1 MSVSSPFIA
10 RPIATSLLGVAV
22 LLGGVLG
29 YLWLPISSLPQVDFP
44 TIQVTT
50 QLPGASPDVMASLV
64 TAPLERNFGQIPS
77 LQLMTSSSSFGV
89 SQITLQFVLNRDI
102 DAAAQDVQAAIN
114 ASGSTLPKNLPYPPV
129 YSKVN
134 PADAPMVTLAITSS
148 TISMRALSDI
158 ADTLLA
164 QRLSEVT
171 GVGRVTV
178 QGNIRPA
185 IRIQADLS
193 RLANYGIAMEDLRNV
208 IMAANVAGP
217 KGALDG
223 AHQSYT
229 IGANDQIAAASAYRD
244 IVITYLN
251 GAPVL
256 LRDVADI
263 IDSLENSK
271 VAGFYQGNPAIV
283 VDIQRQPGANVIETT
298 QRIKNELP
306 KLQRSMPVGA
316 TLTIVHDATA
326 SIRASVRDVQFTLV
340 LSVAL
345 VITVVLIFLRTIR
358 ATIIAGVALPL
369 SLIATFGIMWFCG
382 FSLDNLSLMALTIGT
397 GFVVDDAIVMIENI
411 VRHME
416 EGEAPFEAALRG
428 ASEIGFTVI
437 SLTVS
442 LIAVFIPLLFMT
454 GLVGRMFREFAL
466 TLTIAVVTSAV
477 VSLTL
482 TPMMC
487 SRLLRHQSTA
497 SAGGGITHIFHR
509 AIDWSVEVYRRT
521 LEWVLRHEKLTLLV
535 TAATLVATVWLYVI
549 IPKGFLP
556 LQDTGL
562 VFAVMEGGQEISFA
576 EMKRLQATVE
586 SALRKDPDVTGV
598 VSVIGVT
605 PINATPNAGRL
616 AVTLR
621 SRDERKASVTAII
634 ERLQHAVAAVPGVIV
649 FFQPVQDIQ
658 ISTRVSRAQYQ
669 YTLSGTDA
677 SEVGTW
683 AAKLAQ
689 QLQSSPLLAD
699 VASEAQDNGFRLQ
712 VQVDRETAGRLGI
725 SMQTIIDTL
734 SDAFGQRQ
742 ISTIYGQSNQYRVIL
757 EAKPEYQNDP
767 SSLTKLYV
775 PASGVQA
782 VAQSTS
788 LTSTSPTVIPGV
800 SGSSMVPLSTF
811 ARFENRTAPLVIAH
825 QEQFPAVTISFNLA
839 PYAALSDA
847 VAAISQAERAI
858 GMPTSVIGSYSGD
871 AAEFAK
877 SLAGEPWL
885 ILAAAVTIYIVLGV
899 LYESFIHP
907 LTILSTLP
915 SAGVGALLALMLY
928 KQDLSVVALIGIVLL
943 MGIVKKNAIMMID
956 FALEAERKQGLS
968 PRDSIVQACLLR
980 FRPIMMT
987 TLAAL
992 FGAIPLAFEQGT
1004 GSELRNPLGITIIGG
1019 LLLSQLLT
1027 LYTTPVIYLAM
1038 ERLKDAL
1045 RPRGAAADRA
1055 RPAGNSRT
1063 VAARGGVRSDMAFT
1077 SFSEP
1082 FIRRP
1087 VATTLLAVGLFLT
1100 GAVAYRFLPVASM
1113 PTVDFP
1119 TINVTA
1125 TRPGADPETMAATVA
1140 APLERRLGEIAGVT
1154 ELTSRSSL
1162 GNTRIT
1168 IQFDLTR
1175 NIDGAA
1181 RDVQAAINA
1190 ALTDL
1195 PGDLQSTTD
1204 LPQIESRRHADHDPG
1219 ADLEGR
1225 SAEHAL

>member
-1 MSVSSPFIA
+1 MSVSSPFIH

-22 LLGGVLG
+22 MLGGLLG
-29 YLWLPISSLPQVDFP
+29 YLWLPVSSLPQVDFP

-50 QLPGASPDVMASLV
+50 QLPGASSDVMASLV
-64 TAPLERNFGQIPS
+64 TASLERNFGQIPA

-89 SQITLQFVLNRDI
+89 SQITLQFDLNRDI

-134 PADAPMVTLAITSS
+134 PADTPMVTLAITSE
-148 TISMRALSDI
+148 TISLRALSDV

-164 QRLSEVT
+164 QRLSELT

-193 RLANYGIAMEDLRNV
+193 RLANYGIALEDLRNV
-208 IMAANVAGP
+208 ILAANVAGP
-217 KGALDG
+217 KGSLDG

-229 IGANDQIAAASAYRD
+229 IAANDQITVAAAYRNI
-244 IVITYLN
+244 IVTYRN

-256 LRDVADI
+256 LKDVAGI
-263 IDSLENSK
+263 VDSLENSK
-271 VAGFYQGNPAIV
+271 VGGFYQGMPAIV
-283 VDIQRQPGANVIETT
+283 VDIQRQPGANVIETV

-306 KLQRSMPVGA
+306 KLQRAMPVGA

-326 SIRASVRDVQFTLV
+326 SIRASVRDVQFTLI

-369 SLIATFGIMWFCG
+369 SIIATFGVMWFCG

-416 EGEAPFEAALRG
+416 NGEPPFQAALRG

-437 SLTVS
+437 SLTFS

-487 SRLLRHQSTA
+487 SRLLRH
-497 SAGGGITHIFHR
+497 SAAPVGTGITRIFHR
-509 AIDWSVEVYRRT
+509 AVDISVELYRRS
-521 LEWVLRHEKLTLLV
+521 LEWVLRHETLTLIV
-535 TAATLVATVWLYVI
+535 TGATLIATIWLYVI

-556 LQDTGL
+556 LQDTSL
-562 VFAVMEGGQEISFA
+562 VFAVMEGGPEISFT
-576 EMKRLQATVE
+576 EMKRLQTTVE
-586 SALRKDPDVTGV
+586 GAIRKDPDVTGV

-616 AVTLR
+616 AITLR
-621 SRDERKASVTAII
+621 PRDERQTPVSVVI
-634 ERLQHAVAAVPGVIV
+634 ERLQRAVAAVPGVIV
-649 FFQPVQDIQ
+649 YFRPVQDIQ
-658 ISTRVSRAQYQ
+658 ISTRLSRAQYQ
-669 YTLSGTDA
+669 YTLTGTDPKEVDNWA
-677 SEVGTW
+677 SR
-683 AAKLAQ
+683 LAQ
-689 QLQSSPLLAD
+689 KLRASALLQD
-699 VASEAQDNGFRLQ
+699 VASEAQNDGFRLQ
-712 VQVDRETAGRLGI
+712 VDVDRETAGRLGV

-742 ISTIYGQSNQYRVIL
+742 ISTIYGQANQYRVIL

-767 SSLTKLYV
+767 SSLSKLYV

-788 LTSTSPTVIPGV
+788 LTSTSPTVIPTV
-800 SGSSMVPLSTF
+800 SGSPMVPLSAV
-811 ARFENRTAPLVIAH
+811 ARFEHTTAPLVIAH
-825 QEQFPAVTISFNLA
+825 QEQFPATTISFNLG
-839 PYAALSDA
+839 PDAALSDA
-847 VAAISQAERAI
+847 IEAISQAEHEI
-858 GMPTSVIGSYSGD
+858 GMPSSVIGSYSGD
-871 AAEFAK
+871 AAEFGK

-956 FALEAERKQGLS
+956 FALEAERKQGLT
-968 PRDSIVQACLLR
+968 PRESIVQASLLR

-992 FGAIPLAFEQGT
+992 FGAIPLAFESGT

-1027 LYTTPVIYLAM
+1027 LYTTPVVYLAM
-1038 ERLKDAL
+1038 ERVKRRLS
-1045 RPRGAAADRA
+1045 
-1055 RPAGNSRT
+1055 RPA
-1063 VAARGGVRSDMAFT
+1063 
-1077 SFSEP
+1077 
-1082 FIRRP
+1082 
-1087 VATTLLAVGLFLT
+1087 
-1100 GAVAYRFLPVASM
+1100 
-1113 PTVDFP
+1113 
-1119 TINVTA
+1119 
-1125 TRPGADPETMAATVA
+1125 
-1140 APLERRLGEIAGVT
+1140 PLQT
-1154 ELTSRSSL
+1154 ELE
-1162 GNTRIT
+1162 
-1168 IQFDLTR
+1168 
-1175 NIDGAA
+1175 
-1181 RDVQAAINA
+1181 
-1190 ALTDL
+1190 L
-1195 PGDLQSTTD
+1195 PDEPEPSQ
-1204 LPQIESRRHADHDPG
+1204 HAP
-1219 ADLEGR
+1219 
-1225 SAEHAL
+1225 AE